1 MKKGVILLVSSFIL
15 VFFILN
21 LVTAATQYR
30 FLFSGSKTSFE
41 EIKTNFPIENPFL
54 RTSAAVLGVYIFGM
68 YNLEDLGVNYSI
80 ASIVIFFV
88 LIWLILFVG
97 FSDILHYFS
106 PFSPWASWIIGFA
119 ISVIAANIGII
130 QWFVSWVVTVLAVL
144 GTIAIFIGII
154 LAFAAFVALS
164 YGSMWAVERKAA
176 IEAHRGRVDIAE
188 GMRTFAAAGRE
199 AQEARRRHR

>member
-1 MKKGVILLVSSFIL
+1 
-15 VFFILN
+15 
-21 LVTAATQYR
+21 
-30 FLFSGSKTSFE
+30 
-41 EIKTNFPIENPFL
+41 
-54 RTSAAVLGVYIFGM
+54 M
-68 YNLEDLGVNYSI
+68 YNLEDLSGNYST

-119 ISVIAANIGII
+119 TSVIAANIGII

-144 GTIAIFIGII
+144 GTIAIFIGIA
-154 LAFAAFVALS
+154 LAFAAFIALS

-176 IEAHRGRVDIAE
+176 IEAHRGRIDIAE

-199 AQEARRRHR
+199 AQEARRRHH